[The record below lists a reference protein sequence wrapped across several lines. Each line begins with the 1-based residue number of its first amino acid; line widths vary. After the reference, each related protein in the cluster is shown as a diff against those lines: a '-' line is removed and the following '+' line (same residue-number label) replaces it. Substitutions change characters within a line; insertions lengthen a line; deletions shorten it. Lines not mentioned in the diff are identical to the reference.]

1 MEIENTQTLFE
12 RIDQAVNVSTLYA
25 LPGWMAALIIVG
37 FLLVLSFVLI
47 HLVHKRFTLCVDN
60 KTDIVGLYSSSSG
73 VLYSV
78 LLALM
83 TVNAWENIKTLD
95 DVVEVEAFTLG
106 DIYRDVEGL
115 PEDIKITVRNG
126 LWEYARDVHDIEWPN
141 LGKGAVV
148 QSARAALDKM
158 YGAVLHYKPKD
169 LGEANIHAEVLKGL
183 NKVAYYHRKRM
194 ASVDEEV
201 YPILWVV
208 VWVGGLVNLGIN
220 ALAASGHRVL
230 DYVLQG
236 TYALNIGLV
245 VYLIF
250 SLDHPFVGSVTV
262 SPEPFR
268 YVMGTMKYVDHHP
281 QGNVSQG
288 QKPGLLGV
296 KD

>member
-1 MEIENTQTLFE
+1 MEYEKSTTVLE
-12 RIDQAVNVSTLYA
+12 RMDQAVDFSTLYN

-47 HLVHKRFTLCVDN
+47 HIVHRRFTAYVDQ
-60 KTDIVGLYSSSSG
+60 KTDIVSLYSSSSG

-83 TVNAWENIKTLD
+83 TVNAWENINTLD
-95 DVVEVEAFTLG
+95 DAVEVEAFTLG
-106 DIYRDVEGL
+106 DIYRDVDGL

-141 LGKGAVV
+141 LGKGVVV
-148 QSARAALDKM
+148 QSARGALDTM
-158 YGAVLHYKPKD
+158 YGAVLHFKPKD
-169 LGEANIHAEVLKGL
+169 FGESNIHAEVLKGL

-194 ASVDEEV
+194 ASVNEEV

-220 ALAASGHRVL
+220 ALAASGHRML

-250 SLDHPFVGSVTV
+250 SLDHPFVGAVTV
-262 SPEPFR
+262 SPEPFK
-268 YVMGTMKYVDHHP
+268 YVMGTMKHVDQHP
-281 QGNVSQG
+281 
-288 QKPGLLGV
+288 LGGHGR
-296 KD
+296 